1 MGIKTE
7 AQNLFDRYQSV
18 YRQADAK
25 GCAAAFT
32 SDARLFSPF
41 GTALGRQAIE
51 HLHGEWLEEGGES
64 KTLVVLDA
72 GQSGDLGWCLVE
84 FSDDDLSEQG
94 KSLNILQRQAD
105 GGWLIQICSLNE
117 D

>member
-1 MGIKTE
+1 MAGCCLIFVTGSETGGWMGIKTE

-25 GCAAAFT
+25 GCAAMFT

-51 HLHGEWLEEGGES
+51 HLHGEWLEKAARAKHLLFSMLVNPVIWVGALSSIRMTTYQSKES
-64 KTLVVLDA
+64 H
-72 GQSGDLGWCLVE
+72 
-84 FSDDDLSEQG
+84 
-94 KSLNILQRQAD
+94 
-105 GGWLIQICSLNE
+105 
-117 D
+117 